1 MDSPFKFFQLEKGKK
16 GKKGKGKDNRPVKQ
30 EAGPVRGS
38 RINVDGVAN
47 GMTCLE
53 NTEPLTPI

>member
-1 MDSPFKFFQLEKGKK
+1 MDSPFKFFQLEK
-16 GKKGKGKDNRPVKQ
+16 KKGKGQGDRAMKT
-30 EAGPVRGS
+30 EAGPLRRS

-53 NTEPLTPI
+53 TLNP